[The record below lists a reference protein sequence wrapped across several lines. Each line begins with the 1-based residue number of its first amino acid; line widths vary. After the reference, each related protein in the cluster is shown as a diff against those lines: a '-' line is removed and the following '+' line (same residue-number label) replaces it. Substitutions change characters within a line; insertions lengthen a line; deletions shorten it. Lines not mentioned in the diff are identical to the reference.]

1 MINILSK
8 ETIDKIAAG
17 EVAERPESVVKELL
31 DNAIDSCADTVSIEV
46 RNGGLEL
53 IRVTDN
59 GSGIEK
65 ADVRNAFLRHATSKL
80 KTADDIEHIRSM
92 GFRGEALAS
101 IAAVSEVELITKNV
115 KELTGTQYRIE
126 GGRERSFKE
135 VGVPQGTTVIVRN
148 FLMNVPVRR
157 QFLKSAQ
164 TETSYIVNTVEKL
177 ALAYTDIAFSL
188 IVDGKNTFS
197 STGNGRL
204 RDVIYQI
211 YGREAAASLLEV
223 DTNKTGE
230 AAEIKAA
237 AAAEAEA
244 LEAAAQDTACDNAV
258 AADDE
263 AQTRKSS
270 SLIHVHGYAA
280 RPVIA
285 RSRRDYE
292 VFFVNGRWIQ
302 SDILRKAAED
312 AYAPYMM
319 QHKYPMFVLH
329 IDLAPEGVDVNV
341 HPRKREVRFSS
352 NKLVYDAVYDTLTRV
367 LHDAEL
373 IVDAGNAFFLK
384 DKKQDR
390 LAAGRAPEAFE
401 KNRQYD
407 YVSSITEEIAKNSCK
422 DGDYING
429 AETAKSGTETVIS
442 GTETVKFGRKIEI
455 SDTEAVKS
463 GAVSQNEIKRASIEC
478 TDKAADAFMVNDAE
492 SMHDNKN
499 RNTAYGADNSEVYDG
514 THQTAAA
521 SGQKL
526 NGSLS
531 SIKQEKAPDGKV
543 FINKNNLPYFKL
555 IGQVFETYWIIEYN
569 DEMYIIDQHAAHEKV
584 NFEHFMALIRSHEVE
599 TQMIFPPIVLTLSAR
614 EAVLFDKF
622 IDEFVNLGYEIE
634 YAGDRDYIVRGVPSN
649 LPQLADEEV
658 LRSLIDSLFD
668 EARGLNSELI
678 HDKIASMSCKAAI
691 KGNMKISEAEMRG
704 LIAKLLTLENPYA
717 CPHGRPTIIKWS
729 HADLDKLFKRIV
741 S

>member
-115 KELTGTQYRIE
+115 NELTGTQYRIE

-223 DTNKTGE
+223 DTDKTGE

-352 NKLVYDAVYDTLTRV
+352 NKLIYDAVYDTLTRV

-407 YVSSITEEIAKNSCK
+407 YVSSITEEIAKNSQK

-429 AETAKSGTETVIS
+429 AETAKSGNET
-442 GTETVKFGRKIEI
+442 
-455 SDTEAVKS
+455 
-463 GAVSQNEIKRASIEC
+463 
-478 TDKAADAFMVNDAE
+478 AADAFMVNDAE
-492 SMHDNKN
+492 SMRDNKN
-499 RNTAYGADNSEVYDG
+499 RNTVYGADNSEVYG
-514 THQTAAA
+514 GIGQTASA

-543 FINKNNLPYFKL
+543 FINKKNLPYFKL

>member
-115 KELTGTQYRIE
+115 NELTGTQYRIE

-223 DTNKTGE
+223 DTDKTGE

-352 NKLVYDAVYDTLTRV
+352 NKLIYDAVYDTLTRV

-407 YVSSITEEIAKNSCK
+407 YVSSITEEIAKNSQK

-429 AETAKSGTETVIS
+429 AETAKSGNET
-442 GTETVKFGRKIEI
+442 
-455 SDTEAVKS
+455 
-463 GAVSQNEIKRASIEC
+463 
-478 TDKAADAFMVNDAE
+478 AADAFMVNDAE
-492 SMHDNKN
+492 SMRDNKN
-499 RNTAYGADNSEVYDG
+499 RNTVYGADNSEVYG
-514 THQTAAA
+514 GIGQTASA

-526 NGSLS
+526 NGSFS

-584 NFEHFMALIRSHEVE
+584 NFEHFMALICSHEVE